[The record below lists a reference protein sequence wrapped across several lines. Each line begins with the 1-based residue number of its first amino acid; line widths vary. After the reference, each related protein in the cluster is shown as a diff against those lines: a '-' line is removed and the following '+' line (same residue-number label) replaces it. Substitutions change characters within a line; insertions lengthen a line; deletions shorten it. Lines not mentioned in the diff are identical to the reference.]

1 MVSSILLYILVIA
14 WLNKNNDVDDVGVGV
29 GVGDFVESDFDGVVV
44 GVDDSFFLKILS
56 SGCCR
61 ILFGNCNLQYL
72 LMLLFL
78 LLVFSLLYPLLLGR
92 LLFGCNFP
100 DNFLYVVIFVASE

>member
-14 WLNKNNDVDDVGVGV
+14 WLNKNNDVDDVGVGF
-29 GVGDFVESDFDGVVV
+29 GVGDFVDSDFDGVVA

-78 LLVFSLLYPLLLGR
+78 LLVFSLLYPLLLG
-92 LLFGCNFP
+92 
-100 DNFLYVVIFVASE
+100 